1 MAHDPFQAHSYGRS
15 GPEFE
20 APFYALGRQWQVAHG
35 VLHPGAVCEPRG
47 MRWPSLLLA
56 RVAGLAPIPASADPP
71 EVAARLA
78 AHPTVP
84 GAAAD
89 AVFAVATGGGG

>member
-1 MAHDPFQAHSYGRS
+1 
-15 GPEFE
+15 
-20 APFYALGRQWQVAHG
+20 
-35 VLHPGAVCEPRG
+35 